1 MTKIYLQWY
10 CYDRRS
16 PPRQPFFC
24 EWSTSQLIS
33 RSIAKLSKQ
42 YISSPSLY
50 TKKGSPFDIPV
61 PSSFLTKLRWIY
73 VRTDGN
79 RTLTL
84 LLLLNTVIDPW
95 NPWKYSEQIVDYRFY
110 LHVYSTE
117 CLSKIM
123 HRLIKLRINKNWL
136 WGSRI
141 VSQRSFWWILF

>member
-95 NPWKYSEQIVDYRFY
+95 NPWKYSEQIVENKTKSNCGFPYDKILKLAVRTKHHKYSQLRVEVQFFTKKLGY
-110 LHVYSTE
+110 LDV
-117 CLSKIM
+117 
-123 HRLIKLRINKNWL
+123 
-136 WGSRI
+136 
-141 VSQRSFWWILF
+141 